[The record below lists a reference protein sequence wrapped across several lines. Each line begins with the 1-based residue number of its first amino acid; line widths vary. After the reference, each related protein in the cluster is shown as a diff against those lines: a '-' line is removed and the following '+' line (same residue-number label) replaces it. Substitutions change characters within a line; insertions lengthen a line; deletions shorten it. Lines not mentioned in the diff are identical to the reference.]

1 MNTRDKHEQ
10 EVDEKAVNTGAFF
23 VFSFVPYFF
32 WFVALSAAQ
41 DILADTDLPTASVL
55 LADCVPYFVASLTL
69 PYFVDKLTQLR
80 TTVAITGLDLL
91 GAVLLALVDKRSV
104 QLIAICLFSLADA
117 IADTCLLSSSALY
130 TEVTVNAYSAG
141 AGFGQLAAA
150 LYYTGELFTFQFTCS
165 RNCLRM
171 MQRIFHHTN

>member
-1 MNTRDKHEQ
+1 MNKRDRNTQ

-41 DILADTDLPTASVL
+41 EILADTDLPTASVL
-55 LADCVPYFVASLTL
+55 LANCVPYFVATLIL

-80 TTVAITGLDLL
+80 STLAVTGLGLL
-91 GAVLLALVDKRSV
+91 GAFLLALVYKRSV
-104 QLIAICLFSLADA
+104 QLIAICLFSLANA
-117 IADTCLLSSSALY
+117 IADTGLLSSSALY

-141 AGFGQLAAA
+141 AGFAQLAAA
-150 LYYTGELFTFQFTCS
+150 LYYTGELFIFQFTCS
-165 RNCLRM
+165 RNKLL
-171 MQRIFHHTN
+171 